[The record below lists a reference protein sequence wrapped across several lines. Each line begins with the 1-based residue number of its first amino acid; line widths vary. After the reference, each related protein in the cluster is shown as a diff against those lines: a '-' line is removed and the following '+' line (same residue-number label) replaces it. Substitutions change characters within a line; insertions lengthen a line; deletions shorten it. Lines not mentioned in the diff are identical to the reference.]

1 MGYILDSIKAL
12 FTKNT
17 TNAASVSGARVP
29 IMSAD
34 GTPIGNDSLANLA
47 SVLGAL
53 TQKGTLG
60 VDCDTLYDI
69 GVYNVGS
76 STAAERFHTPTNY
89 GTLMVMSSTN
99 DASSY
104 IVQVFIERVN
114 GNFRVFIRT
123 GNRSNGYYAWKKLAT
138 TTDE

>member
-47 SVLGAL
+47 SVLGVVAEVKANISGGTGVLFTFSAL
-53 TQKGTLG
+53 NPKHGMR
-60 VDCDTLYDI
+60 LYRENSGI
-69 GVYNVGS
+69 IYYQI
-76 STAAERFHTPTNY
+76 TY
-89 GTLMVMSSTN
+89 
-99 DASSY
+99 
-104 IVQVFIERVN
+104 N
-114 GNFRVFIRT
+114 GNAV
-123 GNRSNGYYAWKKLAT
+123 GKWMKLSGILV
-138 TTDE
+138 DEDPFT

>member
-47 SVLGAL
+47 SVLGGFIQSTGMDSL
-53 TQKGTLG
+53 TGGDVDTIRKGIFQIPSVVASNVSNLPVVKPGILWVPFYRSGYWSVQFYIT
-60 VDCDTLYDI
+60 YDSVSEIYFRI
-69 GVYNVGS
+69 GNS
-76 STAAERFHTPTNY
+76 
-89 GTLMVMSSTN
+89 
-99 DASSY
+99 SSY
-104 IVQVFIERVN
+104 NNWQL
-114 GNFRVFIRT
+114 
-123 GNRSNGYYAWKKLAT
+123 LARA
-138 TTDE
+138 